1 MSSINVSIILRSFGL
16 LALQTNL
23 ISIKIKWL
31 LQRSFTMLAQL
42 AQIGWFYK
50 YSRFFLLLSNVL
62 LLLKFKLPPF
72 FHLHAS
78 HIPIFC
84 WTLLTTSL
92 LRHMCGR
99 VFLYHLWA
107 IFTSTLSPSP
117 FFTPKIYAQP
127 MNTITVQQRCVCV
140 VVYFA
145 YSSLF
150 LLLSLC
156 HNVSCVL
163 LLPMPKEHRLYTVLL
178 LPTL

>member
-1 MSSINVSIILRSFGL
+1 MTSSEVFFHDSTTCINR
-16 LALQTNL
+16 L
-23 ISIKIKWL
+23 I
-31 LQRSFTMLAQL
+31 
-42 AQIGWFYK
+42 
-50 YSRFFLLLSNVL
+50 FFLLLSNVL

-92 LRHMCGR
+92 LRHMCGC

-140 VVYFA
+140 VAVYFA

-178 LPTL
+178 LPTLDNPNSTT

>member
-1 MSSINVSIILRSFGL
+1 MTSSEVFFHDSTTCINR
-16 LALQTNL
+16 L
-23 ISIKIKWL
+23 I
-31 LQRSFTMLAQL
+31 
-42 AQIGWFYK
+42 
-50 YSRFFLLLSNVL
+50 FFLLLSNV

-140 VVYFA
+140 AVYFA

-178 LPTL
+178 LPTLDNPNDNIFWSQKSIEHRRDNTYEKLQKKFQILR